1 MHFYPILFEQEQQ
14 PAEFE
19 IPTGK
24 QIEKFDL
31 TKVNGTLVLE
41 ALHEGGSVEVDKSY
55 LQEAVEFLS
64 DPKLRHPL
72 KETINETV
80 VSALDERWSS
90 QPDFKTELHSRDP
103 SRTVTLQEMEMAF
116 RATTNLLAAIAKSKA
131 HFRGNKTSLNK

>member
-1 MHFYPILFEQEQQ
+1 MHFYPILYEREQK

-24 QIEKFDL
+24 KIEKFDL
-31 TKVNGTLVLE
+31 TKANGTLLLE
-41 ALHEGGSVEVDKSY
+41 ALQEGGSVEVDKSY

-80 VSALDERWSS
+80 VSALDER
-90 QPDFKTELHSRDP
+90 
-103 SRTVTLQEMEMAF
+103 
-116 RATTNLLAAIAKSKA
+116 
-131 HFRGNKTSLNK
+131 

>member
-24 QIEKFDL
+24 KIEKFDL

-72 KETINETV
+72 KETI
-80 VSALDERWSS
+80 
-90 QPDFKTELHSRDP
+90 
-103 SRTVTLQEMEMAF
+103 
-116 RATTNLLAAIAKSKA
+116 
-131 HFRGNKTSLNK
+131 

>member
-19 IPTGK
+19 ILTGK

-72 KETINETV
+72 KETI
-80 VSALDERWSS
+80 
-90 QPDFKTELHSRDP
+90 
-103 SRTVTLQEMEMAF
+103 
-116 RATTNLLAAIAKSKA
+116 
-131 HFRGNKTSLNK
+131 